1 MRFEHV
7 DFAYAAD
14 AEQLVLADFDLH
26 ITPGETVALV
36 GRTGAGK
43 STVARL
49 LTRFYDVKH
58 GSIQI
63 DGHDVRDV
71 TLASLRANVGV
82 VLDEPFLF
90 SASVRDN
97 IAYGK
102 PSADLDEIVAAAKA
116 AGAHEFIT
124 HLADGYDTVVG
135 ERGYTLSG
143 GQRQRIAIAR
153 TLLVNPPIM
162 VLDDA
167 TSAIDVQVEQR
178 IHAGLRVQMEG
189 RTTLIIAHRLSTIS
203 LADRVVLLDQHKIV
217 ADGTHAEL
225 LETTPLYAE
234 VLAQAGEFEREA
246 DAEEAEQEAGAGRR
260 RGTGRARRPA
270 AAGPARLG
278 ARRRPVM
285 MFGGGGGGG
294 FGGPG
299 GAQAS
304 AASGLPFAGIP
315 HELQDGVD
323 KLLATEPEYAEPDI
337 VFSQNSSERELKR
350 LSLWRL
356 LTKYPGMLALAGFLV
371 VVIAVAS
378 QVGPTLTEYAINNG
392 MAKARH
398 FNFAVVVGAAI
409 AYLVFVVITALAQRF
424 QVQVTG
430 RLAAWVMNDLR
441 VKVFAHLQRL
451 SLGFFTEEKA
461 GVVMSR
467 MTSDIENL
475 QQLLQDGLSQLAIQ
489 GLTMVV
495 ITVILFTTNVRLA
508 FITVV
513 LILPALVAASVWFKR
528 ASERGYDRVRDGI
541 ANVLADLSESLH
553 GVRIVTAHNRQRQNV
568 IHHRNVVGDY
578 RDANNYT
585 ARINA
590 IYGPGTQLLGVLGQA
605 VLLAIGGSMVVDHT
619 LSLGAL
625 VAFFL
630 YLNRFFQPIQLLV
643 QQYNTYQQGQASV
656 NKLRA
661 LVDTE
666 PEVTEA
672 PDAVDLPPIEGEITF
687 DHLSF
692 GYDPDRLV
700 IEDVDLTVAPGETV
714 AFVGPTG
721 AGKSTLAKL
730 VTRFYDPTVGRVLID
745 GYDLRDVTM
754 HSLRSQL
761 GVVPQEPFL
770 FAGTIGDNIAFA
782 RPDATD
788 AEIHEAVDR
797 VGLTDVVE
805 RMPNGLDTVVHE
817 RGQTLSSGERQL
829 LALARAFLA
838 HPRVL
843 VLDEATSNLD
853 LQSETKIEAAL
864 DVLLENRTAI
874 LIAHRLSTAMRADRI
889 VVVDL
894 GRIVEVGTH
903 DELVAAGGRYAEMY
917 ATWVRQSEL
926 DEHAPAEA
934 GV

>member
-1 MRFEHV
+1 
-7 DFAYAAD
+7 
-14 AEQLVLADFDLH
+14 
-26 ITPGETVALV
+26 
-36 GRTGAGK
+36 
-43 STVARL
+43 
-49 LTRFYDVKH
+49 
-58 GSIQI
+58 
-63 DGHDVRDV
+63 
-71 TLASLRANVGV
+71 
-82 VLDEPFLF
+82 
-90 SASVRDN
+90 
-97 IAYGK
+97 
-102 PSADLDEIVAAAKA
+102 
-116 AGAHEFIT
+116 
-124 HLADGYDTVVG
+124 
-135 ERGYTLSG
+135 
-143 GQRQRIAIAR
+143 
-153 TLLVNPPIM
+153 
-162 VLDDA
+162 
-167 TSAIDVQVEQR
+167 
-178 IHAGLRVQMEG
+178 
-189 RTTLIIAHRLSTIS
+189 
-203 LADRVVLLDQHKIV
+203 
-217 ADGTHAEL
+217 
-225 LETTPLYAE
+225 
-234 VLAQAGEFEREA
+234 
-246 DAEEAEQEAGAGRR
+246 
-260 RGTGRARRPA
+260 
-270 AAGPARLG
+270 
-278 ARRRPVM
+278 M

-304 AASGLPFAGIP
+304 AANGLPFAGIP
-315 HELQDGVD
+315 HELQGGVD

-337 VFSQNSSERELKR
+337 VFHQNSSETELKR

-356 LTKYPGMLALAGFLV
+356 LTKYPGMLALAGVLV
-371 VVIAVAS
+371 VVVAVAS
-378 QVGPTLTEYAINNG
+378 QVGPSLTEYAVNNG
-392 MAKARH
+392 MTKGH

-409 AYLVFVVITALAQRF
+409 AYLVFVVITALSQRF

-495 ITVILFTTNVRLA
+495 ITV
-508 FITVV
+508 V
-513 LILPALVAASVWFKR
+513 LILPALFAASVWFKR

-553 GVRIVTAHNRQRQNV
+553 GVRIVTAHNRQRHNV

-656 NKLRA
+656 NKLRD

-666 PEVTEA
+666 PEVREA
-672 PDAVDLPPIEGEITF
+672 PDAVELPPIQGAITF

-692 GYDPDRLV
+692 GYVPDRLV
-700 IEDVDLTVAPGETV
+700 IEDVNLQVAPGETV

-782 RPDATD
+782 RPDASD
-788 AEIHEAVDR
+788 EEIHEAIDK
-797 VGLTDVVE
+797 VGLTDVVD

-853 LQSETKIEAAL
+853 LQSETKIENAL

-889 VVVDL
+889 VVVDE
-894 GRIVEVGTH
+894 GRVIEVGTH
-903 DELVAAGGRYAEMY
+903 EELVAEGGRYAEMY
-917 ATWVRQSEL
+917 ATWVRQSDL
-926 DEHAPAEA
+926 AEHEPASPNS
-934 GV
+934 

>member
-1 MRFEHV
+1 
-7 DFAYAAD
+7 
-14 AEQLVLADFDLH
+14 
-26 ITPGETVALV
+26 
-36 GRTGAGK
+36 
-43 STVARL
+43 
-49 LTRFYDVKH
+49 
-58 GSIQI
+58 
-63 DGHDVRDV
+63 
-71 TLASLRANVGV
+71 
-82 VLDEPFLF
+82 
-90 SASVRDN
+90 
-97 IAYGK
+97 
-102 PSADLDEIVAAAKA
+102 
-116 AGAHEFIT
+116 
-124 HLADGYDTVVG
+124 
-135 ERGYTLSG
+135 
-143 GQRQRIAIAR
+143 
-153 TLLVNPPIM
+153 
-162 VLDDA
+162 
-167 TSAIDVQVEQR
+167 
-178 IHAGLRVQMEG
+178 
-189 RTTLIIAHRLSTIS
+189 
-203 LADRVVLLDQHKIV
+203 
-217 ADGTHAEL
+217 
-225 LETTPLYAE
+225 
-234 VLAQAGEFEREA
+234 
-246 DAEEAEQEAGAGRR
+246 
-260 RGTGRARRPA
+260 
-270 AAGPARLG
+270 
-278 ARRRPVM
+278 M
-285 MFGGGGGGG
+285 MFGGGGG

-323 KLLATEPEYAEPDI
+323 KLLASEPEYAEPDI

-356 LTKYPGMLALAGFLV
+356 LTKYPGMLALAGVLV
-371 VVIAVAS
+371 VVVAVAS
-378 QVGPTLTEYAINNG
+378 QVGPSLTEYAINNG
-392 MAKARH
+392 LTGPPKGH

-409 AYLVFVVITALAQRF
+409 GYLVFVVITALAQRF

-495 ITVILFTTNVRLA
+495 ITAILFTINVQLA

-513 LILPALVAASVWFKR
+513 LILPALFGASVWFKR

-541 ANVLADLSESLH
+541 AYVLADLSESLH
-553 GVRIVTAHNRQRQNV
+553 GVRIVTAHNRQRHNV

-585 ARINA
+585 AQVNA
-590 IYGPGTQLLGVLGQA
+590 IYGPGTQLLGVIGQA
-605 VLLAIGGSMVVDHT
+605 VLLAIGGSMVVNHT
-619 LSLGAL
+619 LSLGGL

-656 NKLRA
+656 YKLRA

-687 DHLSF
+687 DNVSF
-692 GYDPDRLV
+692 GYDRDRLV
-700 IEDVDLTVAPGETV
+700 IEDVSLEVAPGETV

-730 VTRFYDPTVGRVLID
+730 VTRFYDPTAGRVLID
-745 GYDLRDVTM
+745 GYDLRRVTM

-782 RPDATD
+782 RPTASDE
-788 AEIHEAVDR
+788 EIHQAVDR
-797 VGLTDVVE
+797 VGLSEVIG
-805 RMPNGLDTVVHE
+805 RMPEGLDTVVHE

-829 LALARAFLA
+829 IALARAFLA

-853 LQSETKIEAAL
+853 LQSETLIESAL
-864 DVLLENRTAI
+864 DALLENRTAI

-889 VVVDL
+889 AVVDQ
-894 GRIVEVGTH
+894 GRIIEVGSH
-903 DELVAAGGRYAEMY
+903 DQLVSAGGRYAEMY
-917 ATWVRQSEL
+917 ATWVRQS
-926 DEHAPAEA
+926 DRAEPEA
-934 GV
+934 TVPPGP